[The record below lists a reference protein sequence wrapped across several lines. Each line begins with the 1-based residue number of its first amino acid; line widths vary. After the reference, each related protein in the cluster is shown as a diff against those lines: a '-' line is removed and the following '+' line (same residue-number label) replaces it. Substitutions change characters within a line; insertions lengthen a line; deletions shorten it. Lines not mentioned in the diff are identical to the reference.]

1 MFSLYRL
8 NVGQINT
15 GKNVFRTVLY
25 SHGYGCPLVT
35 RKIPT
40 VEEVWMI
47 GGAGSDDKPRV
58 DLVTSRGQLCVIE
71 NNDEILQMPDD
82 LSTENFTMVAKQKE
96 VIYACNKH
104 AQSELEYG
112 SCTKY

>member
-1 MFSLYRL
+1 MFLKQFY
-8 NVGQINT
+8 G
-15 GKNVFRTVLY
+15 
-25 SHGYGCPLVT
+25 HEYGCPLVT

-96 VIYACNKH
+96 VIYACSKH

-112 SCTKY
+112 SFTKY